1 MKKRIKPG
9 DCFMLPLMTVDK
21 ESLQL
26 AATAV
31 IEHLSLYPP
40 TEEDRTIECSLGLQV
55 LFDCLKATFK
65 S

>member
-1 MKKRIKPG
+1 MAQQTIVTI
-9 DCFMLPLMTVDK
+9 DMDK

-26 AATAV
+26 AATAI

-40 TEEDRTIECSLGLQV
+40 KEEDHTIEYSLGFQA

>member
-1 MKKRIKPG
+1 MAQQTIVTI
-9 DCFMLPLMTVDK
+9 DMDK

-26 AATAV
+26 AATAI

-40 TEEDRTIECSLGLQV
+40 TEEDHTIEYSLGLQA